1 MSYLDRFVS
10 VFRFIISMSVSDLLH
25 ALLKMTTTLVS
36 TLEKD
41 WYPHSFL
48 CYITTPFGVLFGA
61 ASVFNLCAV
70 AMNQYFVI
78 VKPFHYVTTM
88 TPAHARRV
96 ITGLWVGSIV
106 ISCPPI
112 FWRPPDIICKSGA
125 VEKEYYHAE
134 VAYICALW
142 LFVFIIPSI
151 IMFWSYSNIFFTA
164 KEQIKRMRSEN
175 TPFEN
180 SCSTTTR
187 KKELRVVAL
196 LALIGGIFLVC
207 WLPFFIVMTL
217 LKFSSIKVDV
227 KYFKGFLFL
236 MYSKSAVNPI
246 LYTVMNQDLK
256 RACLKLLCPRRLMQ
270 KESATFLSNNDCK
283 NRNQCNGNGHLAVS
297 APDTI
302 LMSEFKSNC

>member
-1 MSYLDRFVS
+1 MS
-10 VFRFIISMSVSDLLH
+10 ISDLLH
-25 ALLKMTTTLVS
+25 ALLKMSTTLVS
-36 TLEKD
+36 TLERD
-41 WYPHSFL
+41 WYPHSSI

-78 VKPFHYVTTM
+78 VKPFHYMTTM

-112 FWRPPDIICKSGA
+112 FWRTPDIICKSGA
-125 VEKEYYHAE
+125 VAKEYYQAE

-142 LFVFIIPSI
+142 VFVVIIPSI
-151 IMFWSYSNIFFTA
+151 IMVWSYSNIFFTA
-164 KEQIKRMRSEN
+164 REQILRMRNEN
-175 TPFEN
+175 SLFQN
-180 SCSTTTR
+180 SCSSKTR

-207 WLPFFIVMTL
+207 WVPFFIVMTL
-217 LKFSSIKVDV
+217 LKFSSVKVNV

-236 MYSKSAVNPI
+236 MYSKSAINPI

-256 RACLKLLCPRRLMQ
+256 RACKKCICPRRLVQ
-270 KESATFLSNNDCK
+270 KESAMFMANNNGK
-283 NRNQCNGNGHLAVS
+283 NKNGKDENGGNEQLTVT
-297 APDTI
+297 PDTV
-302 LMSEFKSNC
+302 LMSEFKTDS